1 MGKVTVKVRNTTS
14 INVKIQEGNAGLFVT
29 RATLFPNKTFSL
41 ELDPNATYREYVLI
55 RLPDNTPLQPM
66 FSSDDVAEYKEIVI
80 KEQAG
85 EPKYCW
91 EGIYRGQKPESPKES
106 PKHPNGDERNPS
118 AGPAVADSTPAPHI
132 GWFQKLRNLF

>member
-1 MGKVTVKVRNTTS
+1 MGKVTVKVRNTTT

-29 RATLFPNKTFSL
+29 RATLFPNKSFSL

-80 KEQAG
+80 KEQVG
-85 EPKYCW
+85 EPKSYYW
-91 EGIYRGQKPESPKES
+91 EGIYRGQKPESPKKS
-106 PKHPNGDERNPS
+106 PKQPNLNP
-118 AGPAVADSTPAPHI
+118 AADPAVVDSTPASSI